1 MDEGMDRSMNGWID
15 VWMDDE
21 WDEWM
26 MEKR

>member
-1 MDEGMDRSMNGWID
+1 MDEWMDRSMNGWID